1 LFGHL
6 KTSPSWGEV
15 PFLCP
20 KILTNQG
27 LGLLQNAQYHLDELE
42 DTEDLQRAVARKDV
56 LFYHFAMDIAIDHF
70 LQALFAIN
78 RTYFPSRKRT
88 LDFIEIF
95 NIKPERCNE
104 KLLEVIKL
112 GSFSEGINQSFTIW
126 SNMVNELKKLSNI

>member
-1 LFGHL
+1 L

-70 LQALFAIN
+70 LQAL
-78 RTYFPSRKRT
+78 
-88 LDFIEIF
+88 LLLIEPIF
-95 NIKPERCNE
+95 QAE
-104 KLLEVIKL
+104 KEHLILLKSSILNPKDVMK
-112 GSFSEGINQSFTIW
+112 NY
-126 SNMVNELKKLSNI
+126 